1 MLSQIGAV
9 FVAPSLQVFAAPA
22 SRPGTNLEAGI
33 HLFFRPGLAT
43 TTGQVDSRTT
53 NSGST
58 TIR

>member
-9 FVAPSLQVFAAPA
+9 FVAPSLQMFAPPGGT
-22 SRPGTNLEAGI
+22 PGTHLRAGT
-33 HLFFRPGLAT
+33 HLFLRPVLAT
-43 TTGQVDSRTT
+43 TTGPVDSRTT

>member
-9 FVAPSLQVFAAPA
+9 FVAPSLQVFAALA
-22 SRPGTNLEAGI
+22 SRPTHLEAGI
-33 HLFFRPGLAT
+33 HLFFRPVLAT
-43 TTGQVDSRTT
+43 TTGHVDSRTT